1 MNNIRKARQSKGVNL
16 KEFSDKLG
24 IAVSTASMYEN
35 SKREPDFDT
44 LRKMARFLDV
54 SVDYLIGYDQPDVEQ
69 QKKLANIDELPLS
82 ERQKTLLKT
91 FDRCNNENQLC
102 VLAYAEGAADKR

>member
-69 QKKLANIDELPLS
+69 QKKLANIDEL
-82 ERQKTLLKT
+82 
-91 FDRCNNENQLC
+91 C
-102 VLAYAEGAADKR
+102 

>member
-54 SVDYLIGYDQPDVEQ
+54 SVDYLIGYDEPEV
-69 QKKLANIDELPLS
+69 QKKLVNIDELPLS

-91 FDRCNNENQLC
+91 FDRCNNENHLC
-102 VLAYAEGAADKR
+102 ILAYAEGAADKR

>member
-24 IAVSTASMYEN
+24 IAVSTASMYES

-54 SVDYLIGYDQPDVEQ
+54 SVDYLIGYDEPEV
-69 QKKLANIDELPLS
+69 QKKLVNIDELPLS

-102 VLAYAEGAADKR
+102 ILAYAEGAADKR

>member
-1 MNNIRKARQSKGVNL
+1 MNNIRKARQEKGVSL
-16 KEFSDKLG
+16 KEFSDKMG

-54 SVDYLIGYDQPDVEQ
+54 SVDYLIGYDQPEVE
-69 QKKLANIDELPLS
+69 QKKLVSIDELPLT

-102 VLAYAEGAADKR
+102 VLAYAEGAADKK